1 MNENLSITFPACG
14 RKVLITG
21 ASGGIGRAIA
31 RRFAEN
37 GDALFLHS
45 FRNQEFL
52 TELREE
58 FPDTTIQISSRDLR
72 DIKEQDALI
81 SEAWEW
87 GNGLDILIQTAG
99 VDILTGPRREW
110 SYEEKLNA
118 LWQVDVQATIRLA
131 RAFSER
137 LMKKSASGI
146 VLMTGWNAVSWG
158 MAGDSA
164 ELFAAVKG
172 AVTAFARC
180 LAQKTG
186 PNIRVHCIAPG
197 WIQTLWGQNAPTA
210 WQEHARKDSLLE
222 RWGTPEDI
230 ANAVFFLCS
239 PEAAFLN
246 GLTLPVDGGK
256 RF

>member
-1 MNENLSITFPACG
+1 MNENPFSLPARG

-37 GDALFLHS
+37 GDHLFLHS
-45 FRNQEFL
+45 FQNLESVTAL
-52 TELREE
+52 KEE
-58 FPDTTIQISSRDLR
+58 FPNTHISFSSRDLR
-72 DIKEQDALI
+72 DIKEQDTLI

-110 SYEEKLNA
+110 SYEEKLAA

-131 RAFSER
+131 RAFSEC
-137 LMKKSASGI
+137 LEEKSAPGI
-146 VLMTGWNAVSWG
+146 ILMTGWNAVSWG

-164 ELFAAVKG
+164 ELFAVAKG

-180 LAQKTG
+180 LAQKTA
-186 PNIRVHCIAPG
+186 PKVRVHCIAPG
-197 WIQTLWGQNAPTA
+197 WIQTLWGQNAPSA
-210 WQEHARKDSLLE
+210 WQEHARRDSLLD

-230 ANAVFFLCS
+230 AGAVFFLCS
-239 PEAAFLN
+239 PDAAFLN

>member
-1 MNENLSITFPACG
+1 MNENHSSLPASG

-31 RRFAEN
+31 RRFAKN
-37 GDALFLHS
+37 GDALVLHG
-45 FRNQEFL
+45 FRNLEPINKL
-52 TELREE
+52 KEE
-58 FPDTTIQISSRDLR
+58 FPNTPIFVSSCDLR
-72 DIKEQDALI
+72 NVKEQDALI
-81 SEAWEW
+81 SDAWEW

-99 VDILTGPRREW
+99 VDILTGLRREW
-110 SYEEKLNA
+110 SYEEKLDA
-118 LWQVDVQATIRLA
+118 LWKVDVQATIRLA

-137 LMKKSASGI
+137 LAEKSASGI
-146 VLMTGWNAVSWG
+146 ILMTGWNAVSWG

-164 ELFAAVKG
+164 ELFATAKG

-180 LAQKTG
+180 LAQKIG
-186 PNIRVHCIAPG
+186 PKVRVHCIAPG

-210 WQEHARKDSLLE
+210 WQEHAQRDSLLD

-230 ANAVFFLCS
+230 AGAAFFLCS
-239 PEAAFLN
+239 PDATFLN